1 MDIKPGDI
9 VDLRHRLWRVDYVD
23 GESKVFQATNIDGGR
38 PRRQKFYYPLESVSE
53 ASIPEPSLEKIGD
66 SATNKL
72 LIQSFR
78 YSILHGSAPLLSL
91 QRSSVIPPHYQLV
104 PVVMALNKSE
114 RVRMLI
120 ADDVGLGKTVEAG
133 LIATELMARNLVSRI
148 LVICPKNLC
157 EQWRDAL
164 HSFFQIDARVIS
176 SVHRRVLE
184 RNLPPGASPWKH
196 YPFLIASID
205 YTKKDP
211 TKYQVLEVPW
221 DLVIVDEAHLAAK
234 PHQITE
240 KQSVSMERYNFVKEL
255 TAQKQVK
262 NLLFLTATP
271 HNGYTDTYASLL
283 NMLDCG
289 IVSGPINEPRINR
302 DIAKHHVCQRRR
314 KDVEDW
320 FKEHSEEENPFPERN
335 QEEVTIDL
343 VHEEEKEIIE
353 KLERYGKGILNLAE
367 GGSHKVRMTA
377 QWVVM
382 HLQKR
387 ALSSPDALRISL
399 KNRLERVVEKIEKE
413 ETSDDINI
421 SVAQAKASALDEELV
436 DDLSDEEVSTRMD
449 QTSFGSLEALK
460 AEKAELE
467 ELIKLASRITS
478 AKDSKLKRLTN
489 PKNGILKNSVSGV
502 YGTKKAI
509 IFTRYKD
516 TLDYLEKEIP
526 KQLRKTI
533 SQEQV
538 VTVDGDL
545 TDALRNERLAE
556 FQKLDQGILI
566 ATDCISEGINLQHMA
581 NQVIHYELPWNPNR
595 LEQRNGRVDRYGQ
608 KARKVYVRTLVMNDT
623 LDATILKVL
632 VRKAK
637 QIREDYGFAP
647 PFFGDDSNVFDMIQ
661 DIGVEKLPS
670 SQSSLFEF
678 DGGARK
684 DGEKVPDHEK
694 VNPFDNEVLENIK
707 AESFYGQTDVDL
719 SEIRRRLKETEES
732 IGTQE
737 EFTTFVLNGLR
748 SFGCTVTENMDL
760 QNSLKIELSSRFKV
774 GGYGETIEKATFD
787 PKVAIENIDIEHLNV
802 GHPVIRRLFELVKNS
817 VFDPRRE
824 EYGRTSVVSTPEVE
838 KVTAMYFFLV
848 RFTVGTESVSIIEE
862 IIPVACNLIDRKA
875 LSQDEIYKL
884 IRASPAPSRRP
895 KEDYLR
901 HLELAMKPEMYEA
914 AFEDTVNMHVERIGQ
929 ERGALKEKLMQDS
942 ENHEWLE
949 GIDRI
954 ERASSDLVAVRLLEP
969 VPKTGVRE

>member
-9 VDLRHRLWRVDYVD
+9 VDLRHRLWRIDFVNQR
-23 GESKVFQATNIDGGR
+23 EKIFQATNIDGGR
-38 PRRQKFYYPLESVSE
+38 PRKQKFYYPLESVNESH
-53 ASIPEPSLEKIGD
+53 IPEPSLDKIGD

-91 QRSSVIPPHYQLV
+91 QRSSVIPTHYQLV

-133 LIATELMARNLVSRI
+133 LIATELMARNLVSKI

-164 HSFFQIDARVIS
+164 HSFFQIDAKVIS

-221 DLVIVDEAHLAAK
+221 DLVIVDEAHIASK
-234 PHQITE
+234 PHQTAE

-255 TAQKQVK
+255 AAQKQIK

-283 NMLDCG
+283 DMLDCG
-289 IVSGPINEPRINR
+289 IVSGPANEPRIDR
-302 DIAKHHVCQRRR
+302 EIAKHHVCQRRR
-314 KDVEDW
+314 KDVEEW
-320 FKEHSEEENPFPERN
+320 FQEHSEEENPFPERD
-335 QEEVTIDL
+335 QDEIAIDL
-343 VHEEEKEIIE
+343 AHEEEKEIIE
-353 KLERYGKGILNLAE
+353 KLERYGKGILTLAE

-387 ALSSPDALRISL
+387 ALSSPDALKISL
-399 KNRLERVVEKIEKE
+399 KNRLERVVDKINRE
-413 ETSDDINI
+413 EVSDDISI

-436 DDLSDEEVSTRMD
+436 DELSDEEVSTRMD
-449 QTSFGSLEALK
+449 QTAFGSLEALK
-460 AEKAELE
+460 AEKEDIE
-467 ELIKLASRITS
+467 ELIKIASRITAS
-478 AKDSKLKRLTN
+478 KDSKLKRLTN
-489 PKNGILKNSVSGV
+489 PKNGILKTALSGV

-516 TLDYLEKEIP
+516 TLEYLEREIP
-526 KQLRKTI
+526 RQLRTTI
-533 SQEQV
+533 SPEEV
-538 VTVDGDL
+538 FTVHGDL
-545 TDALRNERLAE
+545 TDARRNEKLVE
-556 FQKLDQGILI
+556 FQNLEKGILI

-608 KARKVYVRTLVMNDT
+608 KARKVYIRTLVMNDT
-623 LDATILKVL
+623 LDATILRVL

-647 PFFGDDSNVFDMIQ
+647 PFFGDDGNVLDMIQ
-661 DIGVEKLPS
+661 DIGMEKLPV
-670 SQSSLFEF
+670 SQRSLFEF
-678 DGGARK
+678 EGVSRVGE
-684 DGEKVPDHEK
+684 EKVPAHEK
-694 VNPFDNEVLENIK
+694 INPFDNEVLENIK

-719 SEIRRRLKETEES
+719 SEIRRRLKETEDS

-737 EFTTFVLNGLR
+737 EFRTFVLNGLR
-748 SFGCTVTENMDL
+748 SFGCTVTENRDL
-760 QNSLKIELSSRFKV
+760 QKSLKIELSTLFKV
-774 GGYGETIEKATFD
+774 GGYGDTIGKATFD
-787 PKVAIENIDIEHLNV
+787 PKVAIENSDVEHLNV

-817 VFDPRRE
+817 VFDPKRE
-824 EYGRTSVVSTPEVE
+824 EYGRTAVISTAEVE
-838 KVTAMYFFLV
+838 KVTAIYYFLV
-848 RFTVGTESVSIIEE
+848 RFTVGTESVRIIEE
-862 IIPVACNLIDRKA
+862 IIPVACNLVERKA
-875 LSQDEIYKL
+875 LSQEEIYEL
-884 IRASPAPSRRP
+884 MRAKPAANRRP

-901 HLELAMKPEMYEA
+901 HLELAMKPEMYQES
-914 AFEDTVNMHVERIGQ
+914 FETTVSEHVEKIKK
-929 ERGALKEKLMQDS
+929 ERTALKEKLMQDH
-942 ENHEWLE
+942 ENNGWLE

-954 ERASSDLVAVRLLEP
+954 ERASSDLVALRLYEP
-969 VPKTGVRE
+969 VPKMEVKQ